1 MFLNNFNYLFTRSRV
16 VSKLYSAKL
25 SGICYL
31 VCFTV
36 CIELEWGKTDVK
48 NKTMLL
54 KNTNYICNI
63 IYIYTSKYNATFN
76 TAVHINNLHRLQFTS
91 Y

>member
-63 IYIYTSKYNATFN
+63 IYI
-76 TAVHINNLHRLQFTS
+76 HI
-91 Y
+91 